1 MVRIPWSVKFI
12 DTINVGIR
20 FSLWVLLFVFASGS
34 CVEFV
39 AQTRRVDADYV
50 VPVFEIYQRVLQ
62 LLMKKK

>member
-1 MVRIPWSVKFI
+1 
-12 DTINVGIR
+12 
-20 FSLWVLLFVFASGS
+20 LFVFASGL

-50 VPVFEIYQRVLQ
+50 VTVFEIYQRVLQ